1 MRPGGPSGAA
11 SQKVSRRALLLSAA
25 AGAAAALLPRGA
37 VAEEVESHGLST
49 FGDLNYAEG
58 FSAFDYVDPDAPKG
72 GVFSQQ
78 VYQLVYNQN
87 FNTFD
92 SLHIYSLR
100 GQGAAGVG
108 SCFASLMTR
117 ALDEPDA
124 MYGQAAETVRVSPDR
139 LTYRFR
145 LRPGLTFHDG
155 TPIEAEDCAFSFNT
169 LKAKGHPYI
178 SQPLQSFR
186 EAVAEGAGVVRVD
199 LAPTRG
205 RDLPLLVANLP
216 IFSRRWWEG
225 RDFEASSLERPLGSG
240 PYRVGRFD
248 VGKFIE
254 IERVPDWWGHR
265 LPTGVGINNFDV
277 VRFEYFRDRD
287 VAFEAFKARVFLFR
301 EETTSRFWATGYD
314 FPAARDGRVKREE
327 LPDQTPSGAQGW
339 FFNTRREKFKDPRVR
354 RALGFAFD
362 FEWTNKNIMFGS
374 YDRTASFFQ
383 NSDLVATGKPSEAEL
398 ALLEPFRTRLPA
410 EVFGEAVLPPR
421 SDGSGEDRKLL
432 REATRLLREAG
443 WSIVEGRL
451 RNAKGDAFT
460 IEFLDDD
467 DSLERHTAPLI
478 KNLSRL
484 GIEASYRVVDAA
496 QLQARMDAYDF
507 DMLVRRHTMSATP
520 GEGLRGSFSSQ
531 AAGMRGT
538 YNLAGI
544 ADPVVDALIEAIVA
558 AQSREALTVAGR
570 ALDRVLR
577 AGHYWIPQWYKANHW
592 LAYWNVYDHPVA
604 KPRYGR
610 AVPDIW
616 WWKG

>member
-1 MRPGGPSGAA
+1 MTSWRPSDAA
-11 SQKVSRRALLLSAA
+11 GQPLSRRTVLLSAA
-25 AGAAAALLPRGA
+25 TGAACALLPRGA

-49 FGDLNYAEG
+49 FGDLKYAEG
-58 FSAFDYVDPDAPKG
+58 FSAFEYVDPDAPKG
-72 GVFSQQ
+72 GIFSEQ

-100 GQGAAGVG
+100 GQGAAGIG
-108 SCFASLMTR
+108 GCFASLMTS
-117 ALDEPDA
+117 ALDEPDS
-124 MYGQAAETVRVSPDR
+124 MYGLAATSVRVSPDR

-145 LRPGLTFHDG
+145 LQPDITFHDG
-155 TPIEAEDCAFSFNT
+155 TPITAEDCAFSFNT
-169 LKAKGHPYI
+169 LKTKGHPFI
-178 SQPLQSFR
+178 SQPLQSFKQ
-186 EAVAEGAGVVRVD
+186 AVAEGPRVVQID

-205 RDLPLLVANLP
+205 RDLPLLVASLP
-216 IFSRRWWEG
+216 IFSRRWWES

-265 LPTGVGINNFDV
+265 LPTGVGVNNFDV
-277 VRFEYFRDRD
+277 MRFEYFRDRD

-314 FPAARDGRVKREE
+314 FPAAKDGRVKRED
-327 LPDQTPSGAQGW
+327 LPDHTPSGAQGW
-339 FFNTRREKFKDPRVR
+339 FFNTRREKFRDPRVR
-354 RALGFAFD
+354 KALSHAFD
-362 FEWTNKNIMFGS
+362 FEWTNKNIMFGF
-374 YDRTASFFQ
+374 YDRTVSFFQ
-383 NSDLVATGKPSEAEL
+383 NSDLMATGKPAEAEL
-398 ALLEPFRTRLPA
+398 ALLEPFRASLPA
-410 EVFGEAVLPPR
+410 EVFGDAVMPPR

-443 WSIVEGRL
+443 WSVQGGSL
-451 RNAKGDAFT
+451 RNGKGEAFT

-467 DSLERHTAPLI
+467 NSLERHTAPLI

-484 GIEASYRVVDAA
+484 GIGAAYRVVDSA

-507 DMLVRRHTMSATP
+507 DMLVRRHTMGATP
-520 GEGLRGSFSSQ
+520 GEDLRGSFSSK
-531 AAGMRGT
+531 AAAMKGT

-544 ADPVVDALIEAIVA
+544 ADPAVDGLIETIIG
-558 AQSREALTVAGR
+558 AQTREALTIACR
-570 ALDRVLR
+570 ALDRILR
-577 AGHYWIPQWYKANHW
+577 AGHYWIPQWYKASHW
-592 LAYWNVYDHPVA
+592 LAYWNVYDHPVTN
-604 KPRYGR
+604 PRYGR
-610 AVPDIW
+610 GVPDIW